1 MLRAGLMLL
10 MLGTLAGH
18 ATAGVRAVH
27 TIEPRAFGYFLG
39 DLLERTVEIE
49 TDPDDEIVPGS
60 LPRTGPSNYWLELRA
75 IEHASARHGDRRLHV
90 LKLSYQAFYAPID
103 PRKQTIPA
111 AEITIRGPSGSESVT
126 IPPFTFV
133 MSPLREIFPEKGG
146 EMPETFLRPDFAPEL
161 RRSGGLRTATLAAAA
176 SSLLFLVL
184 LARDLAWWPFHRR
197 PARPF
202 SRAAR
207 EIGRTLAKDGADGY
221 RAALL
226 ALHRA
231 FDTAAG
237 RRVLAADLD
246 DFLAAHPEHWDAR
259 PTAERFFSTSRA
271 AFFGKSKPDAE
282 AGLPPSELKELA
294 MALARQER
302 AAR

>member
-10 MLGTLAGH
+10 MLGALSGH
-18 ATAGVRAVH
+18 ATAGVRSVY
-27 TIEPRAFGYFLG
+27 TVEPRSFGYFLG
-39 DLLERTVEIE
+39 DILERTVEIE
-49 TDPDDEIVPGS
+49 TDADDEIVPAS
-60 LPRTGPSNYWLELRA
+60 LPRTGPSNYWLELSA

-90 LKLSYQAFYAPID
+90 LKLTYQAFYAPID

-111 AEITIRGPSGSESVT
+111 AEITIRGPSGSGSVT

-146 EMPETFLRPDFAPEL
+146 ETPETFLRPDVAPEL

-231 FDTAAG
+231 FDAAAG

-246 DFLAAHPEHWDAR
+246 DFLTTHPEHGEAR
-259 PTAERFFSTSRA
+259 TAAERFFSASRA
-271 AFFGKSKPDAE
+271 AFFGRSEPDAKT
-282 AGLPPSELKELA
+282 GLPPAELKELA

>member
-1 MLRAGLMLL
+1 MLRAAFALL
-10 MLGTLAGH
+10 MLIGLVTQAV
-18 ATAGVRAVH
+18 ADVRAVH
-27 TIEPRAFGYFLG
+27 TVEPRPFGYFLG
-39 DLLERTVEIE
+39 DLIERTIEIE
-49 TDPDDEIVPGS
+49 TGPDDEIVTAS
-60 LPRTGPSNYWLELRA
+60 LPRTGPSNYWLELRSLA
-75 IEHASARHGDRRLHV
+75 QSSERRGEGRLHTI
-90 LKLSYQAFYAPID
+90 KLTYQAFYAPID

-111 AEITIRGPSGSESVT
+111 TEIAVRGPNGSETAT

-146 EMPETFLRPDFAPEL
+146 ETAETFLRPDMAIPL
-161 RRSGGLRTATLAAAA
+161 RRAGGLRTAVLVAAGLAA
-176 SSLLFLVL
+176 LFLVL

-207 EIGRTLAKDGADGY
+207 EIGRALAKGGADGY

-237 RRVLAADLD
+237 QRLLAADVD
-246 DFLAAHPEHWDAR
+246 RFLTAHPEYGDAR
-259 PTAERFFSTSRA
+259 TAVERFFSASRA
-271 AFFGKSKPDAE
+271 AFFGDAQRE
-282 AGLPPSELKELA
+282 AETGLPAAELKELA
-294 MALARQER
+294 ATLARQER
-302 AAR
+302 GAR